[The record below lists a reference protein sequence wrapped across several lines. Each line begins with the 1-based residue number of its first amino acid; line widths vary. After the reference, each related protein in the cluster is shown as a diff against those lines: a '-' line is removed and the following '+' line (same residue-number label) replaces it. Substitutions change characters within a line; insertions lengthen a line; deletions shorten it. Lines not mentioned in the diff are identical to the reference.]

1 MLRRITPTKFLIH
14 GIQTTARGYFE
25 HMSTFSSTMGRA
37 QAALGLTVLCAAHF
51 LIGADGLAVA
61 IALPNLQKD
70 LGATAIDAQWT
81 LTAYGLAFGGVLLL
95 GGRLGDL
102 YGRRRLLVCGMA
114 TFAGGALLA
123 GSAPTLGVLIA
134 ARALQGLGAAAA
146 VPAALALIGS
156 TYSPGPARTRALS
169 LLAAMSAL
177 GIMSGLLL
185 GGVITDLLGW
195 RWVFLLMTAPAVL
208 AAVAAPHV
216 LPEARTDGPLVQ
228 SDVGGAVLL
237 STGLMAVLFGLTG
250 VEHNGITAM
259 RTVVPLLIGVLLLAA
274 FVTWERRARTPLV
287 RFEILRVRSLRAA
300 SLAVGANA
308 LASTAFVY
316 LETLYLRNALGYG
329 ALMAGL
335 ALLPLNIVALLI
347 AAFAAKPL
355 SRCSPRAALSG
366 LFIFVV
372 IALLWLARAPVPAD
386 YLSDIMLPLIV
397 LGAAV
402 PSIYIVSIHEAVAD
416 VRADE
421 KGLASGIF
429 ETANHLF
436 GGAIGT
442 AIYATVLATAADNA
456 HNAVGYRA
464 AFLAAGILVA
474 MLGLVAALQARRSTS
489 PDTDRQNEG

>member
-1 MLRRITPTKFLIH
+1 
-14 GIQTTARGYFE
+14 
-25 HMSTFSSTMGRA
+25 MSASFSTVSKSR
-37 QAALGLTVLCAAHF
+37 AALGLTVICAAHF

-61 IALPNLQKD
+61 IALPNLQEG
-70 LGATAIDAQWT
+70 LGATAIDAQWA
-81 LTAYGLAFGGVLLL
+81 LTAYGVLFSGVLLL

-102 YGRRRLLVCGMA
+102 HGRRRLLVGGMA
-114 TFAGGALLA
+114 TFAGGSLLA
-123 GSAPTLGVLIA
+123 GSAPALAVLVA

-156 TYSPGPARTRALS
+156 MYPPGPARTRALS

-208 AAVAAPHV
+208 AAVTAPRV
-216 LPEARTDGPLVQ
+216 LPEARADGPVPQ
-228 SDVGGAVLL
+228 SDVCGAVLL

-250 VEHNGITAM
+250 VEHGGNTAV

-274 FVTWERRARTPLV
+274 FVTWERRVPAPLV

-300 SLAVGANA
+300 SLTVGANA

-316 LETLYLRNALGYG
+316 LETLYLRNVLGYG
-329 ALMAGL
+329 ALTAGS
-335 ALLPLNIVALLI
+335 ALLPLNVVALLI
-347 AAFAAKPL
+347 ALFGAKPL
-355 SRCSPRAALSG
+355 SRRSPRAALSTA
-366 LFIFVV
+366 LVLVV
-372 IALLWLARAPVPAD
+372 LALLWLARAPVPAD

-402 PSIYIVSIHEAVAD
+402 PSIYIISIHEAVAD
-416 VRADE
+416 VRPDE

-436 GGAIGT
+436 GGAVGT
-442 AIYATVLATAADNA
+442 AVYATILATTADDA
-456 HNAVGYRA
+456 HDATGYRA
-464 AFLAAGILVA
+464 AFLTAGILVA
-474 MLGLVAALQARRSTS
+474 VLGLIAVLQARRGTG
-489 PDTDRQNEG
+489 RQPNGDELPS